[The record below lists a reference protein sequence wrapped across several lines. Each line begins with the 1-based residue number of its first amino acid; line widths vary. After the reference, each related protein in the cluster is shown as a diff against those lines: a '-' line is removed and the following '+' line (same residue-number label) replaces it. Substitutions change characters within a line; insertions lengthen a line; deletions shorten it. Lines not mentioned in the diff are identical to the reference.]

1 MVEGVATSNVSDNA
15 QIPLMPG
22 HKIGKV
28 LVFSDCRNLALP
40 LLLARKRGVATP
52 FVASNNKDP
61 CSPGFVCPCKT
72 PVDSRDRWP
81 EL

>member
-28 LVFSDCRNLALP
+28 LVVSDCRNLALP
-40 LLLARKRGVATP
+40 LLLA
-52 FVASNNKDP
+52 
-61 CSPGFVCPCKT
+61 
-72 PVDSRDRWP
+72 
-81 EL
+81 L